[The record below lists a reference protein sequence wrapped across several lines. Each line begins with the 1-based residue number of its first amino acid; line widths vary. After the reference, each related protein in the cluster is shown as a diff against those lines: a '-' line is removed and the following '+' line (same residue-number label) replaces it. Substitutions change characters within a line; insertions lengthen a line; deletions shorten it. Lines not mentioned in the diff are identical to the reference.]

1 MAAAA
6 RLGDVTTHGGTVA
19 GPGVSTVWIGGM
31 PAAVA
36 GDQHICPIPPNTGHL
51 TVSAFPMGSPTV
63 LIGGKPA
70 LRTGDLALC
79 GAAPAAG
86 CPTVMIG

>member
-79 GAAPAAG
+79 GAAPVAG

>member
-1 MAAAA
+1 MPAAA

-51 TVSAFPMGSPTV
+51 TVSVFPMGSTTV

-86 CPTVMIG
+86 CPTVRIG